1 MARNL
6 IQDEIDK
13 KRREEK
19 MRKIQEIKQW
29 RLDHTKNKEDMFRSQ
44 RQDNLKQELQ
54 HNEDLQRK
62 NMADDMKKDI

>member
-44 RQDNLKQELQ
+44 RQENLKQELQ
-54 HNEDLQRK
+54 LNEDLQRK
-62 NMADDMKKDI
+62 NMADDMKKEI

>member
-44 RQDNLKQELQ
+44 RQNNLKQELQ

-62 NMADDMKKDI
+62 YMADDMKKEI

>member
-13 KRREEK
+13 KRREDK

-44 RQDNLKQELQ
+44 R
-54 HNEDLQRK
+54 
-62 NMADDMKKDI
+62 

>member
-62 NMADDMKKDI
+62 NMADDMKKEI